1 VYVAVTSG
9 MLQITV
15 NLFVVCGCHV
25 IILSV
30 PQMRSNM
37 KFSVCNKSLVAI
49 SRGETHTTGNDFQS
63 AKCISRQASF
73 RSNRAFT
80 LIELLVV
87 IAIIAILAALLL
99 PALAS
104 AKIKG
109 QRISCLNNL
118 RQISL
123 FMRLYCDDS
132 QDIFPGHRDYPWYT
146 PPSGLAVD
154 NWWGQYIVTYGGGNS
169 NLFRC
174 PAITGV
180 QTETDGSQWNWAFNR
195 DLVGYGY
202 NTFFLG
208 LYPQPNQSLT
218 VGGISFSTAQ
228 WFKQSRLVHPV
239 DTLLIGDSDP
249 YSPAAGAGLVNSF
262 SCWWPTSCQLV
273 SGSISK
279 KYEGICTFRH
289 KPSGVCVFTDGHSEA
304 RKDSQINPP
313 EDPLGGNGLPTT
325 PELIN
330 SRYWDPLQR
339 AGSK

>member
-1 VYVAVTSG
+1 MCSKFLAPVSRGKDHAAEKRFQDAGFVSG
-9 MLQITV
+9 RKAL
-15 NLFVVCGCHV
+15 
-25 IILSV
+25 
-30 PQMRSNM
+30 RSNW
-37 KFSVCNKSLVAI
+37 
-49 SRGETHTTGNDFQS
+49 
-63 AKCISRQASF
+63 
-73 RSNRAFT
+73 AFT

-104 AKIKG
+104 AKQKG
-109 QRISCLNNL
+109 YRIGCLNNL
-118 RQISL
+118 RQIGL
-123 FMRLYCDDS
+123 FMHMYCDDYT
-132 QDIFPGHRDYPWYT
+132 DTFPGHRDYPWYT

-154 NWWGQYIVTYGGGNS
+154 NWWGQYIVTYGGGKS

-180 QTETDGSQWNWAFNR
+180 QTETDGSQWNWTFNR

-202 NTFFLG
+202 NTYFLG
-208 LYPQPNQSLT
+208 LYPQPNQTLS
-218 VGGISFSTAQ
+218 VGGIGFSTAQ
-228 WFKQSRLVHPV
+228 WFKQSSLIHPV

-273 SGSISK
+273 AGSVSQ

-289 KPSGVCVFTDGHSEA
+289 RPSGVCVFTDGHAEA

-313 EDPLGGNGLPTT
+313 EDPLGGSGLPTT